1 MRISDWS
8 SDVCS
13 SDLLFSAEGDGYA
26 DDAELVQ
33 RLADEKMDALE
44 VEARAKGWGEV
55 IVTGSRHYAA
65 YQWEEAY
72 PDETTRVMS
81 DADNDTL
88 ARLQTQGAERLAEHG
103 AAGDK
108 AFDPHCHDVMM
119 RSAERRVGKQRVRKC
134 SYQCAPLT
142 YRKKKN

>member
-33 RLADEKMDALE
+33 RLADEKMDAIE

-55 IVTGSRHYAA
+55 IVTGSRPYAA
-65 YQWEEAY
+65 YQWDEAY
-72 PDETTRVMS
+72 PDETTRVLS
-81 DADNDTL
+81 DADNVAL
-88 ARLQTQGAERLAEHG
+88 ARLPTPWVDRLAESG
-103 AAGDK
+103 AIGEASGR
-108 AFDPHCHDVMM
+108 A
-119 RSAERRVGKQRVRKC
+119 RVV
-134 SYQCAPLT
+134 
-142 YRKKKN
+142 